1 MKGCSPINTCDAI
14 EGSLEYLRTGLEH
27 GKQSIGMSRMAGLEL
42 RQARMFGA
50 LLRAAHDTHNTRS
63 SKIGAFEYAIYV
75 TEHMPQHK

>member
-1 MKGCSPINTCDAI
+1 MKYLQEAHEAMKGCSPINTCDAI
-14 EGSLEYLRTGLEH
+14 EGSLEYLRT
-27 GKQSIGMSRMAGLEL
+27 GLEL

-63 SKIGAFEYAIYV
+63 STIGAFEYAIHV